1 MTTLLSDMDDEELY
15 DDDTDDIERAC
26 IECGEPGL
34 DWCCCCGGWLC
45 GMHSE
50 IGAGFCPA
58 CPTLEWM
65 DEQIAELHAAGW
77 RA

>member
-1 MTTLLSDMDDEELY
+1 MTALLSDMDDEELY
-15 DDDTDDIERAC
+15 DDDDDDDIERAC
-26 IECGEPGL
+26 IECGAPGL
-34 DWCCCCGGWLC
+34 DCCCCCGGWLC

-65 DEQIAELHAAGW
+65 DEQ
-77 RA
+77 